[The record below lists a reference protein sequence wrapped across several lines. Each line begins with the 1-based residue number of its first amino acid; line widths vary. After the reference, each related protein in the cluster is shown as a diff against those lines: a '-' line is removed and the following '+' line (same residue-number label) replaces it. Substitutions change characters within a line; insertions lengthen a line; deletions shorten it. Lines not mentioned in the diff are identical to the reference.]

1 MRRPEQLAAGLR
13 ELGLELPASA
23 QAKALDFLALL
34 QEWNRVYN
42 LTGVRDP
49 HEMVSRH
56 LLDSFVI
63 TPFIAGRRVLDVGT
77 GAGLP
82 GIPLAL
88 ALPGDEFV
96 LLDSSSKKI
105 RFVRHAVAVLG
116 LDNVTA
122 VCERVEQYSPPGG
135 FDTVITRALTTVG
148 RFLGMAGHLCAR
160 HGRILIMKGTYPA
173 KELATLPVDYR
184 VAQVEQLRVPGVR
197 GDRHLVHIERS
208 A

>member
-1 MRRPEQLAAGLR
+1 MRRAEQLAAGLR
-13 ELGLELPASA
+13 ELGLELPTSA
-23 QAKALDFLALL
+23 QAKALDYLALL

-56 LLDSFVI
+56 LLDSLVI

-88 ALPGDEFV
+88 ALPSDEFV
-96 LLDSSSKKI
+96 LLDSSAKKI
-105 RFVRHAVAVLG
+105 RFVRHAVTVLG
-116 LDNVTA
+116 LENVSA
-122 VCERVEQYSPPGG
+122 VCERAQQYAPLAA
-135 FDTVITRALTTVG
+135 FDTVITRALATVAD
-148 RFLGMAGHLCAR
+148 FVNMAGRLCAR
-160 HGRILIMKGTYPA
+160 HGRILMMKGVYPQQ
-173 KELATLPVDYR
+173 ELAALPAGYTL
-184 VAQVEQLRVPGVR
+184 AQVKALRVPGLR

-208 A
+208 E